1 MSNPERI
8 VSLLPASTEILC
20 ALGLRDRLVGV
31 SHECDYPTDVA
42 DLPALTEPK
51 LDPRAPSTDIDLRV
65 RELVQEGLSIYRIKA
80 EALQQLQPDLIVTQ
94 DQCAVCAVAL
104 PEVEE
109 AVRCFL
115 TPDTKVVSLQPQ
127 RLSDIWEDIRH
138 VGSATGTA
146 SAAEDLLR
154 SLKRRLW
161 KLEQRT
167 RRVSRPR
174 VACIEWIEP
183 LIAGGNWMA
192 ELIEIAGG
200 EYGMVAAGTHSPAIT
215 WNTLMEYQ
223 PEVIVIIPCG
233 FTIPQT
239 QTDLATLTTQ
249 PEWQRLPAVQTNRV
263 YIADGNAY
271 FNRPGPRIV
280 DSAEILAEI
289 LHPEEC
295 AGMAQAGAYV
305 TMASS
310 WLNDGSF

>member
-1 MSNPERI
+1 MNNPERI

-31 SHECDYPTDVA
+31 SHECDYPTGVTN
-42 DLPALTEPK
+42 LPVLTEPK
-51 LDPRAPSTDIDLRV
+51 LDPRASSTGIDLRLH
-65 RELVQEGLSIYRIKA
+65 EIVQEGLSIYRIKTDV
-80 EALQQLQPDLIVTQ
+80 LQQLQPDLVITQ

-127 RLSDIWEDIRH
+127 RLNDIWEDIRQ
-138 VGSATGTA
+138 VGSATGA
-146 SAAEDLLR
+146 ESAAEDLLQ

-161 KLEQRT
+161 KLEQQT

-183 LIAGGNWMA
+183 LIAGGNWTA
-192 ELIEIAGG
+192 ELVEIAGG
-200 EYGMVAAGTHSPAIT
+200 EYGMVAAGAHSPAIT
-215 WNTLMEYQ
+215 WNTLLKYQ
-223 PEVIVIIPCG
+223 PEVIVLMPCG
-233 FTIPQT
+233 FKIPQT
-239 QTDLATLTTQ
+239 QADLATLTTH
-249 PEWQRLPAVQTNRV
+249 PEWHQLPAVQANRV

-289 LHPEEC
+289 FHPNEC
-295 AGMAQAGAYV
+295 TGMAQPEAYL
-305 TMASS
+305 TMSS
-310 WLNDGSF
+310 